1 MTKKLLFVVN
11 VDWFFL
17 SHRLPIALEAQR
29 QGFDVHIATGLTN
42 KLDELRRHG
51 LTVHVLALD
60 RHGTGLGNAWMT
72 TLQLW
77 RVLRAVR
84 PDVVHLVTIKPILL
98 GGLLARLVRVPA
110 LVVAVSGL
118 GYVFMSH
125 GSAAWV
131 RRSLVS
137 VLYKLALTHRNLKV
151 IFQNADD
158 LRSLNEIVHL
168 PAHQVAT
175 LRGSGVDLAHFVCW
189 PLPAG
194 VPVVVL
200 AARLLADKGVFE
212 FVEAA
217 KLLKAQGCP
226 ARFVLVGTVDTGNPT
241 SVKQTE
247 LDAWVRDG
255 VVEWWGHRSDMAQ
268 VLSAA
273 QIVVLPSYREGLPKV
288 LLEAAACGRPV
299 VTTDVPGCRDAIEPG
314 VTGVLVPVQDALA
327 LAKAMNELIK
337 DPVRCER
344 MGTAGRA
351 LAEQAFDVR
360 QVVAAH
366 LAIYAELIDHS

>member
-1 MTKKLLFVVN
+1 MIKKLLFVVN

-29 QGFDVHIATGLTN
+29 QGYEVHIATGLTD

-60 RHGTGLGNAWMT
+60 RHGTGLANAWMT

-77 RVLRAVR
+77 RVLRSVR

-125 GSAAWV
+125 GSTALV
-131 RRSLVS
+131 RRALVS

-175 LRGSGVDLAHFVCW
+175 LRGSGVDLAHFVHW
-189 PLPAG
+189 PLPEG

-217 KLLKAQGCP
+217 KLLKAQGCS

-327 LAKAMNELIK
+327 LAQAVNELIL

-344 MGTAGRA
+344 LGRAGRA
-351 LAEQAFDVR
+351 LAQQAFDVR

-366 LAIYAELIDHS
+366 LHIYAELISHS

>member
-1 MTKKLLFVVN
+1 MIKKLLFVVN

-29 QGFDVHIATGLTN
+29 QGYEVHIATGLTD

-60 RHGTGLGNAWMT
+60 RHGTGLANAWMT

-77 RVLRAVR
+77 RVLRSVR

-98 GGLLARLVRVPA
+98 GGLLARLVRVPS

-125 GSAAWV
+125 GSTALV
-131 RRSLVS
+131 RRALVS

-175 LRGSGVDLAHFVCW
+175 LRGSGVDLAHFVHW

-217 KLLKAQGCP
+217 KLLKAQGCS

-247 LDAWVRDG
+247 LDVWVRDG

-327 LAKAMNELIK
+327 LAQAVNELIL

-344 MGTAGRA
+344 LGRAGRA
-351 LAEQAFDVR
+351 LAQQAFDVR

-366 LAIYAELIDHS
+366 LHIYAELISHS

>member
-29 QGFDVHIATGLTN
+29 QGFDVHLATGLTD

-77 RVLRAVR
+77 RVLRSVR

-175 LRGSGVDLAHFVCW
+175 LRGSGVDLAHFVHLK
-189 PLPAG
+189 PSEG

-217 KLLKAQGCP
+217 QMLSAQGCL

-247 LDAWVRDG
+247 LDAWVSEG

-314 VTGVLVPVQDALA
+314 VTGLLVPVQDALA
-327 LAKAMNELIK
+327 LAQAMNELIL

-366 LAIYAELIDHS
+366 LQIYADLIDHS